1 VLEIVIT
8 RDDANSESALLVEW
22 LVGHG
27 EPVSKGQLVCVIETS
42 KSAVEIESPGDGT
55 LVQLAREGDD
65 VELGRRIAVIAAGAD
80 EVAELERQRERR
92 PAPAPAAGVTRRAL
106 ELAAGHGIDV
116 AAIVKPG
123 FVTAEDVQALID
135 ADRPADAGLLGGVSV
150 DGVSLPASL
159 GLDDTV
165 GVLDAAFFSEL
176 RADPDAVRALTP
188 AERTELYRR
197 HGARIGAGVRL
208 GERTVI
214 VSPRIVLDDGAE
226 VGDDSTL
233 QCDDVLCLGA
243 LTKLGPR
250 LRLRCRRTFI
260 GAGGYVGDDVQIGGG
275 GASDP
280 QALLVIGDLVFVGA
294 EVFVNPGRPVILGRE
309 VFLTMR
315 SVIVTHN
322 IGQSVLEGFENRF
335 APVVLEDRAQVGIGA
350 VVYAGCRIG
359 QESIV
364 GSNSYV
370 VADIPAGKLA
380 TGVPAR
386 VVGSAHRTITPAR
399 RTELA
404 RKLVADLQE
413 QLALGGQ
420 DVVPAADGFAIAA
433 AGKTAHVVFVE
444 RLDASFAPPS
454 VDGETIVLTLELA
467 GEPPPGCAVLDLIGR
482 RVYGPGGVVVES
494 AREFCRKRGIRFEPG
509 PWRYRAGLL

>member
-1 VLEIVIT
+1 MIT
-8 RDDANSESALLVEW
+8 RDDANSDSALLVEW

-42 KSAVEIESPGDGT
+42 KSAIEIESPGDGT

-65 VELGRRIAVIAAGAD
+65 VELGRRIAVVAAGAD
-80 EVAELERQRERR
+80 EVAELEGQRERR
-92 PAPAPAAGVTRRAL
+92 PVAAGPAGVTQRAL
-106 ELAAGHGIDV
+106 ELAAEHGIDV
-116 AAIVKPG
+116 AGIVKPG
-123 FVTAEDVQALID
+123 FVTAADVQALID
-135 ADRPADAGLLGGVSV
+135 ARRPAGADLLGGLSV
-150 DGVSLPASL
+150 AGVSLPESL
-159 GLDDTV
+159 GLDETV
-165 GVLDAAFFSEL
+165 GALDASFFAEL
-176 RADPDAVRALTP
+176 RADPEAVRALPP
-188 AERTELYRR
+188 AKRTDLYRR
-197 HGARIGAGVRL
+197 HGARIGADVRL
-208 GERTVI
+208 GERSVI
-214 VSPRIVLDDGAE
+214 VSPRIVLDDGSE
-226 VGDDSTL
+226 IGDDSTVH
-233 QCDDVLCLGA
+233 CDEAFCLGA

-260 GAGGYVGDDVQIGGG
+260 GAGGYVGEDVQIGGG

-280 QALLVIGDLVFVGA
+280 QALLAIGDLVVIGA

-335 APVVLEDRAQVGIGA
+335 APVVLEDRAQVGIA
-350 VVYAGCRIG
+350 AIVYAGCRIG
-359 QESIV
+359 RESIV

-386 VVGSAHRTITPAR
+386 VVGSASRTITPAR
-399 RTELA
+399 RADLA

-413 QLALGGQ
+413 QLALGGH
-420 DVVPAADGFAIAA
+420 DVAPETDGFALTT
-433 AGKTAHVVFVE
+433 AGSTAHVVFVE
-444 RLDASFAPPS
+444 RVDASFAPPKG
-454 VDGETIVLTLELA
+454 DGETVILTLELA
-467 GEPPPGCAVLDLIGR
+467 GEPPERCAVLDLVAR
-482 RVYGPGGVVVES
+482 RVHGPGGILAES

-509 PWRYRAGLL
+509 PWRYRTGLL